1 MAAHNQLGALGEDL
15 ALSFLEKKG
24 YKLIAKNWRF
34 RRNEIDLIM
43 QDADNIVFVEV
54 KTRTKSELGVPTDA
68 ITSSKIRHLVSVAH
82 AYLQQ
87 HQSRLYP
94 RFDIVAIVINPE
106 GQTSKIEH
114 IEDAFYP
121 PLS

>member
-1 MAAHNQLGALGEDL
+1 MAAHNQLGAMGEGL

-24 YKLIAKNWRF
+24 YILIAKNWRY
-34 RRNEIDLIM
+34 RRSEIDLIM

-54 KTRTKSELGVPTDA
+54 KTRTKSELSDPMDA

-87 HQSRLYP
+87 HRSPLFP
-94 RFDIVAIVINPE
+94 RFDIVAVVIEPE
-106 GQTSKIEH
+106 NQTSEIEH

>member
-1 MAAHNQLGALGEDL
+1 MAAHNQLGVLGEGL
-15 ALSFLEKKG
+15 ALSFLQKKG
-24 YKLIAKNWRF
+24 YLLIARNWRY
-34 RRNEIDLIM
+34 RRGEIDIIM
-43 QDADNIVFVEV
+43 QDSDSIVFVEV
-54 KTRTKSELGVPTDA
+54 KTRTKSELSAPIDA

-87 HQSRLYP
+87 HQSLLYP
-94 RFDIVAIVINPE
+94 RFDIVTVVVDP
-106 GQTSKIEH
+106 GKQTSEIEH

>member
-1 MAAHNQLGALGEDL
+1 MAAHNQLGILGEGL

-24 YKLIAKNWRF
+24 YILIAKNWRF
-34 RRNEIDLIM
+34 RRSEIDLIM

-54 KTRTKSELGVPTDA
+54 KTRTRSELSAPIDA
-68 ITSSKIRHLVSVAH
+68 ITSSKIRHLVSVAQ
-82 AYLQQ
+82 AYIQQ
-87 HQSRLYP
+87 HQSQLYP
-94 RFDIVAIVINPE
+94 RFDIVAVVVDPE
-106 GQTSKIEH
+106 SQTSEIEH